1 VGLTR
6 FRRRVLGLERVEQP
20 ESTHACHICIGTGHR
35 AGGRGLLCTSGM
47 AGLHGRFGIA
57 ILYSDGVS
65 CGDWS
70 MQVCAHEG
78 QLSLFYTLFQ
88 PAELEMVV
96 WRALPPSRW
105 SSAACACIYADATHR
120 SGRRLRLRRAALAAT
135 AVRCGAVAGVRV
147 GGA

>member
-1 VGLTR
+1 
-6 FRRRVLGLERVEQP
+6 
-20 ESTHACHICIGTGHR
+20 
-35 AGGRGLLCTSGM
+35 M

-96 WRALPPSRW
+96 WRALPPSRCPLPRVHAYTQTRRT
-105 SSAACACIYADATHR
+105 AAAGGFGCDAQP
-120 SGRRLRLRRAALAAT
+120 
-135 AVRCGAVAGVRV
+135 
-147 GGA
+147 